1 MRHSSDDTYTIMI
14 FRGATTTPRRIKI
27 RKSTVKRAII
37 LGGVLL
43 LIQAGILAH
52 YSMQFSQVA
61 ELKVLKKEIAE
72 SRGQTSAFSVAIDE
86 MKQRML
92 VMQQLNRKLQ
102 TMFGLEPDP
111 MGSKLDLDSGQGGEE
126 IPFEFPLGSEAQK
139 DSDFPSISDDDNE
152 TAPGVGS
159 QSDHVSNIKTGL
171 TWLGFQ
177 AVNEKEILEKL
188 ASTAG
193 ERVERWASTPSIWP
207 VKGPITSKFGPRV
220 SPFTGKKAFHSG
232 LDIGSPRGREIR
244 APASGKVVVA
254 AFDARMGKFIR
265 IDHGFGMET
274 TYGHLSKILVKYG
287 KKVHRGD
294 LIGLVGST
302 GKFSTGPHLHYQ
314 VAVNDK
320 VVNPAQYILD

>member
-1 MRHSSDDTYTIMI
+1 MNHSSDDTYTIMI
-14 FRGATTTPRRIKI
+14 FRGATATPRRIKI
-27 RKSTVKRAII
+27 RKTTVKRVVIFGI
-37 LGGVLL
+37 LL
-43 LIQAGILAH
+43 LCIQAGILAH
-52 YSMQFSQVA
+52 YTMQFSQVA
-61 ELKVLKKEIAE
+61 ELKVLQKEITE

-111 MGSKLDLDSGQGGEE
+111 MGTKLEIDNGQGGEE
-126 IPFEFPLGSEAQK
+126 IPFEFPLGSESQ
-139 DSDFPSISDDDNE
+139 NE
-152 TAPGVGS
+152 ESEQVESGTNVQSFGVSS
-159 QSDHVSNIKTGL
+159 QSNHVVNIKSGL
-171 TWLGFQ
+171 TWLGLK
-177 AVNEKEILEKL
+177 AVQEKEILEKL
-188 ASTAG
+188 SSTAG

-254 AFDARMGKFIR
+254 AFDARMGKFVR

-287 KKVHRGD
+287 KKVNRGD

-320 VVNPAQYILD
+320 VVNPVQYILD

>member
-1 MRHSSDDTYTIMI
+1 MI
-14 FRGATTTPRRIKI
+14 FRGATSTPRRIKI
-27 RKSTVKRAII
+27 RKTTVKRV
-37 LGGVLL
+37 LTFGVLL
-43 LIQAGILAH
+43 LFIQAGILAH
-52 YSMQFSQVA
+52 YSIQFSQVA
-61 ELKVLKKEIAE
+61 ELKVLQKEIAE

-111 MGSKLDLDSGQGGEE
+111 MGSKLELDNGQGGEE
-126 IPFEFPLGSEAQK
+126 IPFEFPLGPESHIAALAQAMPGDK
-139 DSDFPSISDDDNE
+139 ETSLGGISQFNYV
-152 TAPGVGS
+152 T
-159 QSDHVSNIKTGL
+159 NIKTGL
-171 TWLGFQ
+171 TWLGHQ
-177 AVNEKEILEKL
+177 AVLEKEILEKL

-193 ERVERWASTPSIWP
+193 KRVERWASTPSIWP
-207 VKGPITSKFGPRV
+207 VKGPITSRFGPRI

-287 KKVHRGD
+287 KKVNRGD

-320 VVNPAQYILD
+320 VVNPVQYILD